1 MTWQLANMST
11 EERQRFEASGQTQAL
26 VGSAQD
32 DEGGG
37 VYTAAATSEAAAAAA
52 TVLPAQDM
60 SR

>member
-11 EERQRFEASGQTQAL
+11 EERRRFEESGQKQAL

-32 DEGGG
+32 GERGG

>member
-1 MTWQLANMST
+1 MTWQLANMPT
-11 EERQRFEASGQTQAL
+11 EERRRFEASGQTQAL

-32 DEGGG
+32 NEGGG